1 MTNVSVI
8 TAKINRTWLNPSWGK
23 ETKNSPSKWIIK
35 PTNSFLTW
43 AMYLFSTS
51 FPCALNLTQICVTAL
66 QLWATRGQISLH
78 AYQEHCLG
86 TLTIHYL
93 NTLQQNSHELVAG
106 WDRRTPFPDQEIT
119 SVSAAAMKYPSA
131 IATARDCIKRSLSL
145 TESCQK
151 RRIYKAQQMP
161 YWRNPCTGAALP
173 TSITS
178 GLFSLIFSCF
188 RSPSQLSP
196 GLSKLR
202 WLPKCR
208 QRSPE

>member
-1 MTNVSVI
+1 
-8 TAKINRTWLNPSWGK
+8 
-23 ETKNSPSKWIIK
+23 
-35 PTNSFLTW
+35 
-43 AMYLFSTS
+43 MYLFSTS

-78 AYQEHCLG
+78 AYQEHCRG

-106 WDRRTPFPDQEIT
+106 WDRRTPFPDQEVT

-151 RRIYKAQQMP
+151 CRIYKAQQMP

-202 WLPKCR
+202 
-208 QRSPE
+208 